1 MEGIVKWYNL
11 KKGYGFIKGDDEQ
24 DYFVHFSALN
34 GAMLRENDKV
44 SFDAVDTER
53 GKQAQKVKLLQ
64 KGSEISGGRRSSE
77 KDRKGKRYGDEQEG
91 SEESYGEEE
100 SEGNSEGNSEEGSYG
115 QEEDY

>member
-1 MEGIVKWYNL
+1 MEGTVKWYNL
-11 KKGYGFIKGDDEQ
+11 KKGYGFIKGDDGQ

-64 KGSEISGGRRSSE
+64 KGSEIKGSGSSE
-77 KDRKGKRYGDEQEG
+77 RRKKGKEGDFEEQEE
-91 SEESYGEEE
+91 SENFGEEE
-100 SEGNSEGNSEEGSYG
+100 SEGEESYSD
-115 QEEDY
+115 EEESY

>member
-11 KKGYGFIKGDDEQ
+11 KKGYGFIKGEDEQ

-44 SFDAVDTER
+44 SFEAVDTDR

-64 KGSEISGGRRSSE
+64 KGSEMGGGRSDRGRKDKKHSE
-77 KDRKGKRYGDEQEG
+77 NQEEFG
-91 SEESYGEEE
+91 AEDSQGGEESYE
-100 SEGNSEGNSEEGSYG
+100 
-115 QEEDY
+115 QEDY

>member
-1 MEGIVKWYNL
+1 MEGTVKWYNL

-24 DYFVHFSALN
+24 DYFVHFSALD

-64 KGSEISGGRRSSE
+64 KGSEISGGKRSSE
-77 KDRKGKRYGDEQEG
+77 RGRKGKKYGEEDQEESK
-91 SEESYGEEE
+91 SEESYSEEE
-100 SEGNSEGNSEEGSYG
+100 SYE
-115 QEEDY
+115 QEEY

>member
-1 MEGIVKWYNL
+1 MEGTVKWYNL
-11 KKGYGFIKGDDEQ
+11 KKGYGFIKGEDEQ

-64 KGSEISGGRRSSE
+64 KGSEIKGEGRRE
-77 KDRKGKRYGDEQEG
+77 RGKKGKK
-91 SEESYGEEE
+91 YGEGDQEE
-100 SEGNSEGNSEEGSYG
+100 FEAEEGYSEEGGYEQG
-115 QEEDY
+115 EQGEQEDY